1 MKGPRALKGSGVSV
15 RGHEAVSCG
24 PPARMP
30 AVAPM
35 RLTAV
40 RTLAGLAAPQLHDQD
55 TPGARQDGGY
65 AVPFV
70 AREHQSVSNV
80 ESMSQE
86 LFVWSAACEAH
97 SAATAAA
104 GIGTNLIPNLLAIL

>member
-35 RLTAV
+35 RLAAV
-40 RTLAGLAAPQLHDQD
+40 RTLAELAAPQLHDQD
-55 TPGARQDGGY
+55 TPRARQDGGY

-70 AREHQSVSNV
+70 AREHQSISHV
-80 ESMSQE
+80 EAMSQE

-97 SAATAAA
+97 SATATATAP
-104 GIGTNLIPNLLAIL
+104 TVLIPDLLAIL